1 MELKTFL
8 KILKQNFKFIILVSF
23 LTSGLFTAVYFLVP
37 ESFTAEGTIY
47 AYPVGNSNQKSEVS
61 NELNYSRN
69 LIALSNSPEF
79 KRLIKGKGLTDMSF
93 TPLVGIVGSLKLKEV
108 SPNILSLSV
117 VGQSENQVKGRYK
130 DYLNSID
137 DFSQVLKKGN
147 SSFELSF
154 LSEEPIISRSS
165 KNYFQFLM
173 LGFISG
179 LFLSS
184 FYLFI
189 KKK

>member
-1 MELKTFL
+1 M
-8 KILKQNFKFIILVSF
+8 
-23 LTSGLFTAVYFLVP
+23 FTAVYFLVP

-137 DFSQVLKKGN
+137 EFSQVLKKGN

>member
-1 MELKTFL
+1 MELKAFL
-8 KILKQNFKFIILVSF
+8 KILKHNIKLVILVSI
-23 LTSGLFTAVYFLVP
+23 LTSFLFTLFYFFIP
-37 ESFTAEGTIY
+37 DRYTAEGTIY
-47 AYPVGNSNQKSEVS
+47 VYPIDNSNQKSEVS
-61 NELNYSRN
+61 NELNYARN

-79 KRLIKGKGLTDMSF
+79 KKMIQDKGLSELSF

-117 VGQSENQVKGRYK
+117 VGQSENQVKERYK
-130 DYLNSID
+130 NYLYTINE
-137 DFSQVLKKGN
+137 FSQVLKKGN
-147 SSFELSF
+147 SYFELSF
-154 LSEEPIISRSS
+154 LSEEPILSRYS
-165 KNYFQFLM
+165 KSYFQFLM

-184 FYLFI
+184 LYLYI